1 MKGLIN
7 GRQIADEIL
16 VKLKAQVESLKV
28 TTGISPGLA
37 VVLVGNDASSL
48 SFVKVKEKTAQKVG
62 FRFEK
67 KLFPATFSPPKVVE
81 YIRQKNADPDTHGVV
96 VQLPLP
102 QQFDLTQI
110 LKTLHPFKDADCL
123 HPKNLGLLFQG
134 QPVFE
139 PPVVK
144 AVQKILTK
152 QEIKS
157 KDLRRMKTVV
167 VGGGI
172 LVAKPLVLWLM
183 QSGASVFA
191 AGPDTLNLRNFTRQA
206 DLLVS
211 GVGIPHYIKTS
222 LVKKGAL
229 VIDFGFSQI
238 EGKVIGDVDF
248 EEISKKAL
256 VTPTPSGTGPIT
268 VACLLE
274 NVLKAAS
281 YEPNPQGLATRPGL
295 AK

>member
-16 VKLKAQVESLKV
+16 AELKTQVESVLL
-28 TTGISPGLA
+28 TTGIAPGLA

-48 SFVKVKEKTAQKVG
+48 SFVKIKEKATQKIG

-67 KLFPATFSPPKVVE
+67 KLFPSTFSPAKVVE
-81 YIRQKNADPDTHGVV
+81 YIKEKNADPNTHGIV

-102 QQFDLTQI
+102 KLFRLTQI
-110 LKTLHPFKDADCL
+110 LKTLHPFKDVDCL

-144 AVQKILTK
+144 TVQKVLTK
-152 QEIKS
+152 QGIWLQ
-157 KDLRRMKTVV
+157 DLKRMKTVV

-183 QSGASVFA
+183 QSGASVFV

-211 GVGIPHYIKTS
+211 GVGIPHYIKAS
-222 LVKKGAL
+222 MVKKGAL

-238 EGKVIGDVDF
+238 EGKVIGDADF

-256 VTPTPSGTGPIT
+256 VTPTPGGTGPIT

-274 NVLKAAS
+274 NVLKAVS
-281 YEPNPQGLATRPGL
+281 YAPNSPGL
-295 AK
+295 AL